1 MFTVMCILLFL
12 STYIQ
17 GLCFG
22 IGAENLIA
30 KVRFKLLEAIIH
42 KHIGWFDDKDKA
54 PGILGSII

>member
-1 MFTVMCILLFL
+1 MFAVMCILLFF

-30 KVRFKLLEAIIH
+30 KVRFKLLEAIIY

>member
-1 MFTVMCILLFL
+1 MCVLLFL
-12 STYIQ
+12 STYVQ

-22 IGAENLIA
+22 IGAENLTA
-30 KVRFKLLEAIIH
+30 KVRFKLIEAIIH